1 MKRNLKIRWGFGLL
15 LALLASCSQSDDGT
29 SHTADRQISFTGIVH
44 PSTRATESAFED
56 EDEISVFAFKEG
68 AGGFT
73 SDSYAT
79 NVRYQYMDGKFQAVG
94 QGIIYPQEQSLA
106 FWAIYPYCE
115 SAAPAFTFDVQEDQR
130 KVLNYSHSDL
140 MTASTNNTTSTTP
153 SLAFNHRLSCVT
165 VNLTFEDTNSKA
177 AQLNFTYVQ
186 KSASV
191 NMTEATFRGIGEA
204 VSTIRA
210 TPNGAGR
217 FKVILPPQTIAQGTE
232 FVEVTTEAV
241 TEPAKTYRWKV
252 PKDLVWVSGSR
263 YTYNLNV
270 SKVGEITFTSEI
282 NPWEEDEEIE
292 LGGKLVVR
300 ASGSSGYSTFIHRPT
315 EEAESF
321 LVDTCY
327 EYSDFGV
334 DGPFFELYIGNY
346 SPEQHLYTGI
356 DCWISNASMGYP
368 VFTGR
373 NEGEPGDVS
382 AKLNREG
389 MNMRVSLSGRGDL
402 TTSSQVTIPANIVSG
417 EYLLPLS
424 FVGTMKKNIQSISEL
439 NFPDVAFELPV
450 PVDEAMVITE
460 GGKYTRGGDLYYRE
474 GSLARYEEMKQKM
487 ETAGFILQEEEN
499 PSGNEWRDG
508 VWMKENVLIIMY
520 FDSQGM
526 ETIISGGTDY
536 HLSIAVVEVSRSTA
550 RSANSF
556 APHMNRMKKLR
567 LR

>member
-94 QGIIYPQEQSLA
+94 QGVIYPQEQSLA

-210 TPNGAGR
+210 TPNGEGR

-270 SKVGEITFTSEI
+270 SKVGEITFTSDI
-282 NPWEEDEEIE
+282 NPW
-292 LGGKLVVR
+292 
-300 ASGSSGYSTFIHRPT
+300 
-315 EEAESF
+315 
-321 LVDTCY
+321 
-327 EYSDFGV
+327 
-334 DGPFFELYIGNY
+334 
-346 SPEQHLYTGI
+346 
-356 DCWISNASMGYP
+356 
-368 VFTGR
+368 
-373 NEGEPGDVS
+373 GD
-382 AKLNREG
+382 
-389 MNMRVSLSGRGDL
+389 
-402 TTSSQVTIPANIVSG
+402 P
-417 EYLLPLS
+417 
-424 FVGTMKKNIQSISEL
+424 
-439 NFPDVAFELPV
+439 
-450 PVDEAMVITE
+450 
-460 GGKYTRGGDLYYRE
+460 
-474 GSLARYEEMKQKM
+474 
-487 ETAGFILQEEEN
+487 EEN
-499 PSGNEWRDG
+499 PTDDRSLLIGKWEMTRVKGWEIVDGIKYEFDDEIGDDFYTFSEDGTGYNDYIHENSGNVRDHYN
-508 VWMKENVLIIMY
+508 WSLQ
-520 FDSQGM
+520 DS
-526 ETIISGGTDY
+526 E
-536 HLSIAVVEVSRSTA
+536 LSLVYADRGEGYTEKFMVKKITATVAELEYLDPDPNPDSYQIATFVKR
-550 RSANSF
+550 
-556 APHMNRMKKLR
+556 
-567 LR
+567 